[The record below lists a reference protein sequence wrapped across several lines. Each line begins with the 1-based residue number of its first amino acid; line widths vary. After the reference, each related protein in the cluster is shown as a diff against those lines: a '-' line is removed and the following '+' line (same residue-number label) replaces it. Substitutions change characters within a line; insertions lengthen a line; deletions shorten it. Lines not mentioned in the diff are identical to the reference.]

1 MFGYKIVKTEVIE
14 NLEKSISALKDRVNE
29 VTEAFDAEVENFN
42 NLHKKYTEALAL
54 IDELKNK
61 QEEKEDVKKEEV
73 KKVTP
78 RKKRV
83 YRKKSEKKSEEK
95 PQ

>member
-54 IDELKNK
+54 IEELKNK
-61 QEEKEDVKKEEV
+61 QEDVKKEEV